1 MTLRDAARQTPAD
14 RDRVI
19 DFARSASLAV
29 VVLGHWLMASATVT
43 GAGIRGTS
51 ALAELPWLTP
61 LTWVLQVMP
70 LFFVAGGFANTVSW
84 RGVRSRGGDYAR
96 YMHARLVRLLRPTLV
111 FVIAVP
117 LVLAALL
124 VIGTGR
130 PEVDLVGNLLAQP
143 LWFLGVYVAVTALA
157 PAFTAWHERRPVA
170 ALVFLGVM
178 AAGTDVV
185 RFTGYDQVGYLN
197 FGFVWLFAQ
206 QLGIWSADGRRPS
219 RRALW
224 AVLTVA
230 IGLLVLLTTF
240 GPYPV
245 SMVGLPGEMSNMSPP
260 TVCLLVLTVA
270 QAAALQLLR
279 PTLAAWLVCTRP
291 WEAVVVVGSMAMTL
305 YLWHLPVLVLGFG
318 AVLWLD
324 APLPAPGT
332 LAWWVSRP
340 AWCAV
345 LAAALAVLAVR
356 LARLERSPGHSA
368 GPGRPTGTLRVV
380 VAGTG
385 VAGVSAGLF
394 GVVLGGLT
402 PSTSVIASL
411 AALGCGLV
419 LTAWAASQFQ
429 RSAVDPDGPS
439 QNGLWGDAR
448 ERSRSDRENPLKIAR
463 LPS

>member
-1 MTLRDAARQTPAD
+1 MTVRDAARQTPAE

-19 DFARSASLAV
+19 DFVRSASLVV
-29 VVLGHWLMASATVT
+29 VVLGHWLMASVTVID
-43 GAGIRGTS
+43 AGVRGTS

-61 LTWVLQVMP
+61 LTWLLQVMP
-70 LFFVAGGFANTVSW
+70 LFFVAGGFANAVSW
-84 RGVRSRGGDYAR
+84 RGVRGRGGDYAS
-96 YMHARLVRLLRPTLV
+96 YIHVRLIRLMRPTLV
-111 FVIAVP
+111 FVVAVP

-124 VIGTGR
+124 VIGTGH
-130 PEVDLVGNLLAQP
+130 PEVDLVGSLLAQP

-170 ALVFLGVM
+170 ALIFLGGT

-185 RFTGYDQVGYLN
+185 RFAGYDQAGYLN

-206 QLGIWSADGRRPS
+206 QLGFWYADGRRPS
-219 RRALW
+219 RRVLW
-224 AVLTVA
+224 VVLTVA

-260 TVCLLVLTVA
+260 TVCLLVLTVG
-270 QAAALQLLR
+270 QAAALLLLR
-279 PTLAAWLVCTRP
+279 PTLAAWLARTRP

-340 AWCAV
+340 VWCAV

-356 LARLERSPGHSA
+356 LARFERGPGHRA
-368 GPGRPTGTLRVV
+368 GPGRPTGTVGAV

-385 VAGVSAGLF
+385 VASVSAGLF

-411 AALGCGLV
+411 AALVCGLAM
-419 LTAWAASQFQ
+419 TAWAAGCSGR
-429 RSAVDPDGPS
+429 RSRAEEIVLEGPVGRRPDGA
-439 QNGLWGDAR
+439 NG
-448 ERSRSDRENPLKIAR
+448 P
-463 LPS
+463 